1 MSYTE
6 QDWQALAR
14 CAPNT
19 GEEFD
24 WYALDVKSRLG
35 VFTTAGR
42 GPVPKLIWSH
52 REEIN
57 DLRLR
62 IESLADV
69 TSHERVYVS
78 SGNHMEWYDLA
89 WKGLFAF
96 DYQAAGRYELIARPK
111 TIMIASAIVPQVD
124 LRWLP
129 TLQLDFE
136 TCSHCCDSIVNDA

>member
-6 QDWQALAR
+6 EDWRALAR
-14 CAPNT
+14 CAPDT

-42 GPVPKLIWSH
+42 GPVPKSIWAH

-57 DLRLR
+57 SFIIRV
-62 IESLADV
+62 EGLADV
-69 TSHERVYVS
+69 TSHERVYIS

-96 DYQAAGRYELIARPK
+96 DYPAAGGYKLIARPK
-111 TIMIASAIVPQVD
+111 TIMPASAIIPQID

-129 TLQLDFE
+129 RLPLDFE
-136 TCSHCCDSIVNDA
+136 TCNSCNDSIIEHA